1 MRVATV
7 CLVYNEAHFLPKYLK
22 HMPDW
27 IDEKLVLISKTPWYG
42 DELEDDGSEALA
54 KESGA
59 TVLKYPWAN
68 EVDQRNAGQDY
79 LSEYDW
85 VLNIEPDE
93 FLSDESWD
101 KLYNFLETATGNAYV
116 IKQRVFWGQGM
127 ESDPPEDFVPIVVTR
142 PNVKFVEKRNVNSTW
157 EYLPDDITLLHFA
170 WCRTDSQIWKKIS
183 HYSHAVDFNIKDW
196 FRDIWLARATENVHP
211 TTASA
216 IPRLIPAILPPEIEV
231 LKPFPET
238 LKDMTDEE
246 IHKII
251 G

>member
-1 MRVATV
+1 
-7 CLVYNEAHFLPKYLK
+7 
-22 HMPDW
+22 MPDW

-54 KESGA
+54 KEAGA
-59 TVLKYPWAN
+59 TVLKY
-68 EVDQRNAGQDY
+68 QRNAGQDY

-93 FLSDESWD
+93 FLSNEDWA
-101 KLYNFLETATGNAYV
+101 KLHDFLETATGKAYV

-170 WCRTDSQIWKKIS
+170 WARTDAEIWKKIS
-183 HYSHAVDFNIKDW
+183 HYSHAVDF
-196 FRDIWLARATENVHP
+196 DIDKWYKEVWLARKTTNVHP
-211 TTASA
+211 TTPEA
-216 IPRLIPAILPPEIEV
+216 IPRLIKAVLPPEIEA
-231 LKPFPET
+231 LEPWPKN
-238 LKDMTDEE
+238 
-246 IHKII
+246 
-251 G
+251 